1 LERRNPDL
9 TARLADWHGEH
20 SPDVIQFQH
29 LTAEEGTMSNASGV
43 IARREL
49 SAEEIAT
56 KTRLEA
62 KGSEALDEEDYKLAL
77 ECYHK
82 LTILDGANPEPWN
95 MIGVCFA
102 NLEFPREAWRSYMLA
117 LSADPENLDA
127 LWYASEFLINME
139 DFDLARLILSRYI
152 ELETDEER
160 LEEAREELDQ
170 VNRQLGDKR
179 SSRKS
184 ATISVEDDEIED
196 LEMVIEDD
204 PEIPDGYAVDE
215 VEDDLS
221 DFEEDEDEDDFE
233 DLDAD
238 EFEDDDNTG
247 MSEEEEET
255 FVASVTLQLTGVALS
270 CRNCGTALPVDAPY
284 CFGCKSIC
292 FYED

>member
-1 LERRNPDL
+1 
-9 TARLADWHGEH
+9 
-20 SPDVIQFQH
+20 
-29 LTAEEGTMSNASGV
+29 MSNASGV

-49 SAEEIAT
+49 SAEELET
-56 KTRLEA
+56 KSRLES

-95 MIGVCFA
+95 MLGVCFA
-102 NLEFPREAWRSYMLA
+102 NLEFAREAWRSYMLA
-117 LSADPENLDA
+117 LTADPENLDA
-127 LWYASEFLINME
+127 LWYASEFLTNME
-139 DFDLARLILSRYI
+139 DFELARLMLSRYI

-196 LEMVIEDD
+196 LEIAVDEE
-204 PEIPDGYAVDE
+204 PEIPDGFEVDDADDE
-215 VEDDLS
+215 LADFVEDD
-221 DFEEDEDEDDFE
+221 DELDDFE

-238 EFEDDDNTG
+238 DYEDDDNTG

-255 FVASVTLQLTGVALS
+255 FVASVTLQLTGVAMS